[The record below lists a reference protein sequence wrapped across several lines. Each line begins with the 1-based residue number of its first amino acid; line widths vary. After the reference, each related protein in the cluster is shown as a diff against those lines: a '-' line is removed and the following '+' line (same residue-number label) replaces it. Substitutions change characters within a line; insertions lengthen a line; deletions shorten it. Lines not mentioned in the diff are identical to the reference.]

1 VASPY
6 NIVVHSPVFPE
17 EEELGPKLP
26 GWQAGDS
33 Q

>member
-26 GWQAGDS
+26 G
-33 Q
+33 